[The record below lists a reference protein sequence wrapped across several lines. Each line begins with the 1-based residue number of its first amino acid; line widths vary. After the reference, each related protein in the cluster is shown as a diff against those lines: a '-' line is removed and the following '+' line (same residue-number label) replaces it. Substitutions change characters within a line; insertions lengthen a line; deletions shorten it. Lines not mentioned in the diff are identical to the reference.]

1 MELDAQAAGFG
12 GGMAEAVIAD
22 RAQAHGQ
29 DMAQVAAHE
38 LHAGQGQLLGAVV
51 VGAVLPAKR
60 HRLRVHSKP
69 VLLGTLEPRKGIAT
83 LTALATDVD
92 PKVRAC
98 VAARRET
105 PPDVLARLRKDPDAA
120 VSATARK
127 NPSYEPGFIERLLE

>member
-1 MELDAQAAGFG
+1 MIAALLDGQATAAEVDGLAVDPALTD
-12 GGMAEAVIAD
+12 AEAAAVDARLDDDARQKLGPHAPRSLVLRWMTAKSAEVRRMVAD
-22 RAQAHGQ
+22 LSGS
-29 DMAQVAAHE
+29 DV
-38 LHAGQGQLLGAVV
+38 
-51 VGAVLPAKR
+51 
-60 HRLRVHSKP
+60 
-69 VLLGTLEPRKGIAT
+69 AT